1 MERIRKALELANQE
15 RARLAAEGT
24 PPTIPPMEGPAT
36 APVTPAAAQV
46 MAADGT
52 VVPDV
57 QPMAPSASLS
67 AELSSTGMR
76 YRLTKVIDVPQ
87 AVLLEKRLIAAV
99 PGHKNREAYR
109 MLRTRVLQA
118 LRNNGW
124 NSVAV
129 TGPASGCGKTLTA
142 INLAISLAAEV
153 SSTVLLVD
161 LDMRSPSVH
170 QYFNYQPEQGL
181 SDYLKTDMPLHQ
193 ILFSPGIERLVVLP
207 GRETVVNS
215 AETLR
220 SPRMVA
226 LVNEL
231 KTRYPDRIVV
241 FDLPP
246 ILAADDALAFAPYTE
261 SVLMV
266 AEAGNTRKED
276 LQKAYDL
283 LKGTPL
289 LGTVLNRSESQSVGY
304 GYGYGAPKA
313 KRYFWQKQAT
323 DNA

>member
-15 RARLAAEGT
+15 RARLAADGAAA
-24 PPTIPPMEGPAT
+24 PAP
-36 APVTPAAAQV
+36 AATPAAPAL
-46 MAADGT
+46 AADGT
-52 VVPDV
+52 ALPTV
-57 QPMAPSASLS
+57 QPMAPAADLS
-67 AELSSTGMR
+67 GSGLR
-76 YRLTKVIDVPQ
+76 YRLTRVVDVPQ
-87 AVLLEKRLIAAV
+87 ETLLANRLIAAV

-142 INLAISLAAEV
+142 VNLAISLAAEV

-161 LDMRSPSVH
+161 LDLRAPSVH
-170 QYFNYQPEQGL
+170 RYFGYQPEQGL
-181 SDYLKTDMPLHQ
+181 SDYIKADMPLHPL
-193 ILFSPGIERLVVLP
+193 LFSPGIERLVVLP
-207 GRETVVNS
+207 GREVVDNS

-246 ILAADDALAFAPYTE
+246 ILAADDALAFAPYTDA
-261 SVLMV
+261 VLMV

-289 LGTVLNRSESQSVGY
+289 LGTVLNRSETQSAGY
-304 GYGYGAPKA
+304 GYGHGAPRP
-313 KRYFWQKQAT
+313 KRGFFSKDAAET
-323 DNA
+323 A